1 MDEIKAKLTPTQSG
15 HLRKKGSITKKLE
28 QEPEPIN
35 ILVQL
40 IDKEGEQTELSEK
53 PIPISTQAMDHI
65 EELRHNI
72 IFEFNKSV
80 GNPDVKNPERRKSGS
95 AVRAGFN
102 INVSGKIKIS
112 SGKPGKHK
120 DFCIKKIVATLAVLR
135 VQPHVGG
142 GFDSRR
148 AVSDQCQ
155 PNGSPVCRY
164 FEECKAWRMV
174 VPLQVKSSF
183 LAKGHKIF
191 STSHLHRTI

>member
-1 MDEIKAKLTPTQSG
+1 MTPFS
-15 HLRKKGSITKKLE
+15 LPS
-28 QEPEPIN
+28 N
-35 ILVQL
+35 V
-40 IDKEGEQTELSEK
+40 GEVSVSEVMFL
-53 PIPISTQAMDHI
+53 AD
-65 EELRHNI
+65 
-72 IFEFNKSV
+72 FEFHN
-80 GNPDVKNPERRKSGS
+80 N
-95 AVRAGFN
+95 N
-102 INVSGKIKIS
+102 ISIKRQTNIEVSGKIQIS
-112 SGKPGKHK
+112 SGKHK

-135 VQPHVGG
+135 AQPHVGG